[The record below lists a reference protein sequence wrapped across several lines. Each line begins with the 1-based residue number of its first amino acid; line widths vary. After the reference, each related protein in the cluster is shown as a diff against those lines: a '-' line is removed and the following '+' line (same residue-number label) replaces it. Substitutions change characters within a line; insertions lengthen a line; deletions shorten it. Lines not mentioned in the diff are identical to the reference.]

1 MPLSLCVCL
10 KKLQDF
16 LYLAQVRSGGTNENH
31 KATKIKKFEEM
42 LLQNFS
48 HKIQFENHRQD
59 CIVIL
64 GKIMSA
70 NSQQVSKIGKHFG
83 DKFP

>member
-1 MPLSLCVCL
+1 MCL
-10 KKLQDF
+10 FEKIARLFISGSSQE
-16 LYLAQVRSGGTNENH
+16 GGTNENH

-48 HKIQFENHRQD
+48 HNIQFKNHRQD